1 MSILAVNFLIW
12 FDVSHIRQ
20 PIIQTV
26 YGNTCY
32 LQSTGDAVLAHLQGC
47 MLGLSAFN
55 KLKLQCT
62 LNIPMCRRCLVNT
75 QKHNIPEQQSCG
87 PGGHW

>member
-1 MSILAVNFLIW
+1 MIDLNPGKESSSM

-32 LQSTGDAVLAHLQGC
+32 LQSTGDAVLAHLVHVGIVC
-47 MLGLSAFN
+47 F
-55 KLKLQCT
+55 
-62 LNIPMCRRCLVNT
+62 
-75 QKHNIPEQQSCG
+75 QQVKIAMYTKYS
-87 PGGHW
+87 HVQEMSR